1 MKQRYVIIGTRRF
14 GDNVRLNLKK
24 QEVVEKVEELD
35 VFSIASNPQRMI
47 NKMETKALLSQQPDT
62 ITISYGEWDLYKYK
76 IDDVIIVNV
85 EPENNME
92 KEK

>member
-62 ITISYGEWDLYKYK
+62 ITISYEEWDLYKYK